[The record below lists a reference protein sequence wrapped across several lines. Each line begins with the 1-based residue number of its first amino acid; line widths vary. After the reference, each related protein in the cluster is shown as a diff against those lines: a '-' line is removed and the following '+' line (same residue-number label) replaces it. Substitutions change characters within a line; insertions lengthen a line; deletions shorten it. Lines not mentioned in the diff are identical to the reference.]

1 MQAQIDDLRAGAA
14 DPAPYIPP
22 APAEKPKWPTVKLT
36 GFFQADS
43 AWFDQSPQNIA
54 AVGDAPD
61 GTDFR
66 RARLAAVGQA
76 WENVGYSLEMDF
88 AFPGRPSFMDV
99 WLEVQD
105 IGGSGNTVRVGQFRQ
120 PFSFTAMTS
129 VRELTF
135 LERPLPFAFLPFRQ
149 TGVMSYG
156 NYLDEM
162 GTYAVSGFRY
172 PVDPY
177 GGSVGDNG
185 GYGFSTRETILLYDS
200 DRSIFHLGA
209 GYEYLDP
216 ASDQVQYRQTPEIFV
231 SETGTAPIV
240 PPGLTAI
247 PFFVD
252 TGVLDVQD
260 VNMFNAEIAA
270 SYGSWHATAEAF
282 YLTVD
287 QSAAPRVDFNGAYV
301 ESGYFLTGEHRQYNR
316 KNGVFGRVNPLCPVG
331 ECGGWGAW
339 EVAGR
344 WSTIDVT
351 DENVDGG
358 RLTDLTA
365 GANWYLNTYTKFQ
378 FNYIHG
384 FLESPVNGS
393 SEVDVFAVRAQVDF

>member
-1 MQAQIDDLRAGAA
+1 
-14 DPAPYIPP
+14 
-22 APAEKPKWPTVKLT
+22 VKLT
-36 GFFQADS
+36 GFFQVDS
-43 AWFDQSPQNIA
+43 AWFDQSPNNIA

-105 IGGSGNTVRVGQFRQ
+105 IGGTGNTVRVGQFRQ
-120 PFSFTAMTS
+120 PFSFTGMTS
-129 VRELTF
+129 IREIVF

-156 NYLDEM
+156 TFLDEM

-185 GYGFSTRETILLYDS
+185 GYGLSTRETILLYDS
-200 DRSIFHLGA
+200 DRSIVHLGG

-231 SETGTAPIV
+231 SETGTAPVV
-240 PPGLTAI
+240 PPGLTQI

-252 TGVLDVQD
+252 SGVLDVDD
-260 VNMFNAEIAA
+260 VNMFNAELAA
-270 SYGSWHATAEAF
+270 SYGSWYATAEAF
-282 YLTVD
+282 HLTVNRPGG
-287 QSAAPRVDFNGAYV
+287 ATTAEFTGAYA
-301 ESGYFLTGEHRQYNR
+301 ETACLLTGEHRPYNR
-316 KNGVFGRVNPLCPVG
+316 KAGVFGRVDPLCPVG
-331 ECGGWGAW
+331 KCGGWGAW

-351 DENVDGG
+351 DEDIDGG

-365 GANWYLNTYTKFQ
+365 GVNWYLNRYTKFQ

-384 FLESPVNGS
+384 FLDSPVNGS
-393 SEVDVFAVRAQVDF
+393 SEVDVYAVRGQLDF